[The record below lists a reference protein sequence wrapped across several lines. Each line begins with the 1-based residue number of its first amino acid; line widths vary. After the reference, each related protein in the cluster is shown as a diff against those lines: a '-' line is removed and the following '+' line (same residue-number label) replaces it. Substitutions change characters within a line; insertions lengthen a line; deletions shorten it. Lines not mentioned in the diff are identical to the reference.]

1 MTKRQTEFLW
11 REEKYRVMF
20 YSQRHYN
27 LIRQAMRDQ
36 MPHEEIKQLI
46 TEALTCTPTSGSMQ
60 NACQHMWGYFKKF
73 ATAKEKQHFL
83 QLQEARNFQQ
93 VLHFLKK
100 LADDYEVTYLIE
112 SRLLSNC

>member
-1 MTKRQTEFLW
+1 MTTRQTELLW

-27 LIRQAMRDQ
+27 AIRQAMREQ
-36 MPHEEIKQLI
+36 LPHEDIERLI
-46 TEALTCTPTSGSMQ
+46 REALACTPTSGSMQ

-73 ATAKEKQHFL
+73 ATAEEKLYFL
-83 QLQEARNFQQ
+83 QLQETRDFQQ
-93 VLHFLKK
+93 MLHFLKK

-112 SRLLSNC
+112 SRLLSNG